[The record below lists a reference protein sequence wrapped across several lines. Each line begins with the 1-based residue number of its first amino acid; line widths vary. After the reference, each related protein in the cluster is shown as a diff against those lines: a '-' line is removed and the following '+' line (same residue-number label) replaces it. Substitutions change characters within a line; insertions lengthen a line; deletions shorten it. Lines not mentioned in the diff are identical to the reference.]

1 MVKLE
6 QRTATGRQL
15 ALADLGALFAQ
26 KAIESVFLREV
37 FDRTKNDDGRIR
49 REVEE
54 LSVRK

>member
-37 FDRTKNDDGRIR
+37 FVARRTTTDGFV
-49 REVEE
+49 EVEE